1 MHCRGASEHACP
13 RYIARRRLDFAEN
26 STAGIVGIPRV
37 GASTDHSNYASALCC
52 KRELLTRCSSPA
64 ISARCRISDG
74 IAFVHSLKALRFSS
88 TRNAAYRLSYSIK
101 RRVQRF
107 AGYIARNIAH
117 NISSEFRARKLLSL
131 RKSPSHKSRF
141 RAQIFGH
148 GLALRFGS
156 VNEFGVYS
164 NF

>member
-64 ISARCRISDG
+64 MDFGSLQTESRTESRSCIRSRRFDSLRRETQRIDYRISDAYSDSQA
-74 IAFVHSLKALRFSS
+74 IPREISRTTFHLNSAHVNFYRCANLRPTNLVSERRFSGM
-88 TRNAAYRLSYSIK
+88 
-101 RRVQRF
+101 V
-107 AGYIARNIAH
+107 
-117 NISSEFRARKLLSL
+117 
-131 RKSPSHKSRF
+131 
-141 RAQIFGH
+141 
-148 GLALRFGS
+148 
-156 VNEFGVYS
+156 
-164 NF
+164 